1 MALENVPV
9 FPSVSQLLRLGR
21 KWHGTPPEKKSW
33 KQARKKFE
41 LAVCEH
47 CGLDLNHHGIGF
59 ASKRAALRYRGAVD
73 HIVPERLALL
83 IGKNPHEPLN
93 LMCLAASPC
102 HGIKT
107 SADRYICAGDVARYL
122 EILQANNWPMDRVQ
136 AALAFYGIRP

>member
-1 MALENVPV
+1 MN
-9 FPSVSQLLRLGR
+9 PSELLRLGR
-21 KWHGTPPEKKSW
+21 RWPGVAPEKDGW
-33 KQARKKFE
+33 KDASKRFRF
-41 LAVCEH
+41 AVCEH

-59 ASKRAALRYRGAVD
+59 ASKKAALRYRGAVD

-107 SADRYICAGDVARYL
+107 SADRYICAGDTARYL
-122 EILQANNWPMDRVQ
+122 EILQQNNWPMDRVH